1 MPSPEQLEYARV
13 LLRKAA
19 SDLAAARLLTDSAE
33 VADEAIG
40 FHAQQ
45 AAEKALKAV
54 LVADGIEI
62 PRTHD
67 LDYLLEQ
74 IERAGREPPS
84 GLGGAAW
91 LSRWAVQFRYDEPL
105 EPLDRSAALELAAAA
120 LEWARTVVQET
131 RT

>member
-91 LSRWAVQFRYDEPL
+91 LSPWAVQFRYDEPL